1 MSGLSA
7 NLPSVSSFAGH
18 VDAREPQTAR
28 RLPVP
33 FQVLRP
39 SSTLPVLNVSSAL
52 SLIERTLPIQ
62 RRLMRQ
68 GDMVYGQGDSFGQ
81 IFVVNS
87 GNLKL
92 LSRDTDGRERITKF
106 RFKGDWIGLDG
117 LFSSH
122 YGCDAICMDTCEVW
136 SFTYAQLVYACE
148 FNETL
153 MDLLLRAMS
162 HDLSAAS
169 DQMMM
174 LCTLPTKARVAQF
187 LCYWVEALRA
197 RQLRSDQITLRLSR
211 EEMGSHLGMTLESV
225 SRSLCLLERRNL
237 IQFIGKGRREICI
250 PNVSELVKFIH
261 GKEDDPAEADEPAFG
276 ASCPSDAVCAM
287 N

>member
-1 MSGLSA
+1 MSGLTA
-7 NLPSVSSFAGH
+7 NLPSVSSFTGN
-18 VDAREPQTAR
+18 VDLSDRTAARK
-28 RLPVP
+28 PVP

-39 SSTLPVLNVSSAL
+39 TVTLQAPNVNSAL
-52 SLIERTLPIQ
+52 SLIARCLPIQ

-68 GDMVYGQGDSFGQ
+68 GDVVYGQGDSFGQ

-106 RFKGDWIGLDG
+106 RFKGDWVGLDG

-122 YGCDAICMDTCEVW
+122 YGCDAVCMDTCEIW

-162 HDLSAAS
+162 HDLSAAR
-169 DQMMM
+169 DQMTM

-187 LCYWVEALRA
+187 LCYWVEALRS
-197 RQLRSDQITLRLSR
+197 RQLRTDQITLRLSR

-225 SRSLCLLERRNL
+225 SRSLCLLERRHL
-237 IQFIGKGRREICI
+237 IHFMGKGRREICI

-261 GKEDDPAEADEPAFG
+261 GKDGDEAEGDERA
-276 ASCPSDAVCAM
+276 SDAANLADSMCVVG
-287 N
+287 